1 MKDRILTTVQRW
13 RKPFDEW
20 LLNRKIDKLTN
31 AIYKYAF
38 KDCFPKHSRED
49 AMKIAIAIMWN
60 DNHIVNILTNQKD

>member
-1 MKDRILTTVQRW
+1 MNGKLLMTIQRW
-13 RKPFDEW
+13 LEPFHKW

-38 KDCFPKHSRED
+38 KDCLPKHSKKD

-60 DNHIVNILTNQKD
+60 DNHIRSILTQQND

>member
-1 MKDRILTTVQRW
+1 MKYKLLVAIQRW

-38 KDCFPKHSRED
+38 KDCLPKHSKKD
-49 AMKIAIAIMWN
+49 AMKIAIAIIWN
-60 DNHIVNILTNQKD
+60 DNCIKNILTQQND